1 MKNVLR
7 RAIELLNL
15 LSDNENLTTENI
27 KDSISDYRDLN
38 QQAFRRSFE
47 RDKNLLRS
55 FGYLIQYENDK
66 WSYDKGYSLSGYSI
80 YESIIKSDKI
90 SSEKLINTYLYL
102 KKYLSNSNYDNDKSE
117 IISKIL
123 QSINEKR
130 RVGFDYLD
138 KYRKVKPQGLK
149 YFDNKWY
156 LAGEENGSLKTFNL
170 DQIHNLKIGN
180 KADLFQIE
188 NKNFPFSWDDEKY
201 SIEAT
206 IKLKKD
212 LYDVNKNIF
221 AHNQT
226 QLEIKDEFLHCNVST
241 NDSYGFIKF
250 LLLLDDEI
258 EIIKINST
266 VNLKEL
272 LDVKKI
278 DLQLVMSA
286 LSLIQNKEKWNIN
299 KLVQKLNISE
309 KDLFY
314 ILSVITD
321 IYSQQGEL
329 LIDYEYDDKN
339 QELLFNFNPS
349 LKNIIQI
356 NDGELFNLVFLLTS
370 NSIFKE
376 LVKNNSDIEEF
387 YNVVSPYFNLEI
399 LDESND
405 GVFENLTFFE
415 ENIISYIKL
424 GSTEETFYRIQ
435 PILLTTNTDGIVL
448 EAIDLNEEKS
458 KTFLINRI
466 VDSLS
471 IEDFRE
477 SKKSNNMEVVMKF
490 TYLNEKVLTDINKDD
505 YQLKN
510 KHVEAKFYSELN
522 AINFA
527 IKNYENID
535 IISPQFITNELKNRN
550 DKLKKEIKDMS
561 LIELT
566 IIIFI
571 SLGILD
577 KDKIGKFFRV
587 FNSSNSD
594 QVRKVIGDETIEQKW
609 VWLEEE

>member
-156 LAGEENGSLKTFNL
+156 LAGEENGLLKTFNL

-206 IKLKKD
+206 IKLNKD
-212 LYDVNKNIF
+212 LYEVNKNIF

-272 LDVKKI
+272 LDVKK
-278 DLQLVMSA
+278 
-286 LSLIQNKEKWNIN
+286 N
-299 KLVQKLNISE
+299 
-309 KDLFY
+309 
-314 ILSVITD
+314 
-321 IYSQQGEL
+321 
-329 LIDYEYDDKN
+329 
-339 QELLFNFNPS
+339 
-349 LKNIIQI
+349 
-356 NDGELFNLVFLLTS
+356 
-370 NSIFKE
+370 
-376 LVKNNSDIEEF
+376 
-387 YNVVSPYFNLEI
+387 
-399 LDESND
+399 
-405 GVFENLTFFE
+405 
-415 ENIISYIKL
+415 
-424 GSTEETFYRIQ
+424 
-435 PILLTTNTDGIVL
+435 
-448 EAIDLNEEKS
+448 
-458 KTFLINRI
+458 
-466 VDSLS
+466 
-471 IEDFRE
+471 
-477 SKKSNNMEVVMKF
+477 
-490 TYLNEKVLTDINKDD
+490 
-505 YQLKN
+505 
-510 KHVEAKFYSELN
+510 
-522 AINFA
+522 
-527 IKNYENID
+527 
-535 IISPQFITNELKNRN
+535 
-550 DKLKKEIKDMS
+550 
-561 LIELT
+561 
-566 IIIFI
+566 
-571 SLGILD
+571 
-577 KDKIGKFFRV
+577 
-587 FNSSNSD
+587 
-594 QVRKVIGDETIEQKW
+594 
-609 VWLEEE
+609 

>member
-27 KDSISDYRDLN
+27 KDSIYDYRDLN

-102 KKYLSNSNYDNDKSE
+102 KKYLSNSNYDSDKSE

-130 RVGFDYLD
+130 RVGFDYLE

-180 KADLFQIE
+180 KTDLFQIE

-226 QLEIKDEFLHCNVST
+226 QLEIKNEFLHCNVST

-272 LDVKKI
+272 LDVKK
-278 DLQLVMSA
+278 
-286 LSLIQNKEKWNIN
+286 N
-299 KLVQKLNISE
+299 
-309 KDLFY
+309 
-314 ILSVITD
+314 
-321 IYSQQGEL
+321 
-329 LIDYEYDDKN
+329 
-339 QELLFNFNPS
+339 
-349 LKNIIQI
+349 
-356 NDGELFNLVFLLTS
+356 
-370 NSIFKE
+370 
-376 LVKNNSDIEEF
+376 
-387 YNVVSPYFNLEI
+387 
-399 LDESND
+399 
-405 GVFENLTFFE
+405 
-415 ENIISYIKL
+415 
-424 GSTEETFYRIQ
+424 
-435 PILLTTNTDGIVL
+435 
-448 EAIDLNEEKS
+448 
-458 KTFLINRI
+458 
-466 VDSLS
+466 
-471 IEDFRE
+471 
-477 SKKSNNMEVVMKF
+477 
-490 TYLNEKVLTDINKDD
+490 
-505 YQLKN
+505 
-510 KHVEAKFYSELN
+510 
-522 AINFA
+522 
-527 IKNYENID
+527 
-535 IISPQFITNELKNRN
+535 
-550 DKLKKEIKDMS
+550 
-561 LIELT
+561 
-566 IIIFI
+566 
-571 SLGILD
+571 
-577 KDKIGKFFRV
+577 
-587 FNSSNSD
+587 
-594 QVRKVIGDETIEQKW
+594 
-609 VWLEEE
+609 

>member
-7 RAIELLNL
+7 RSIELLNL

-117 IISKIL
+117 KISKIL

-156 LAGEENGSLKTFNL
+156 LAGEDNGLLKTFNL

-212 LYDVNKNIF
+212 LYEVNKNIF

-226 QLEIKDEFLHCNVST
+226 QLEIKDEFLYFNVST

-272 LDVKKI
+272 LDAKK
-278 DLQLVMSA
+278 
-286 LSLIQNKEKWNIN
+286 N
-299 KLVQKLNISE
+299 
-309 KDLFY
+309 
-314 ILSVITD
+314 
-321 IYSQQGEL
+321 
-329 LIDYEYDDKN
+329 
-339 QELLFNFNPS
+339 
-349 LKNIIQI
+349 
-356 NDGELFNLVFLLTS
+356 
-370 NSIFKE
+370 
-376 LVKNNSDIEEF
+376 
-387 YNVVSPYFNLEI
+387 
-399 LDESND
+399 
-405 GVFENLTFFE
+405 
-415 ENIISYIKL
+415 
-424 GSTEETFYRIQ
+424 
-435 PILLTTNTDGIVL
+435 
-448 EAIDLNEEKS
+448 
-458 KTFLINRI
+458 
-466 VDSLS
+466 
-471 IEDFRE
+471 
-477 SKKSNNMEVVMKF
+477 
-490 TYLNEKVLTDINKDD
+490 
-505 YQLKN
+505 
-510 KHVEAKFYSELN
+510 
-522 AINFA
+522 
-527 IKNYENID
+527 
-535 IISPQFITNELKNRN
+535 
-550 DKLKKEIKDMS
+550 
-561 LIELT
+561 
-566 IIIFI
+566 
-571 SLGILD
+571 
-577 KDKIGKFFRV
+577 
-587 FNSSNSD
+587 
-594 QVRKVIGDETIEQKW
+594 
-609 VWLEEE
+609 

>member
-15 LSDNENLTTENI
+15 LSDNQNLTTENI

-117 IISKIL
+117 KISKIL

-156 LAGEENGSLKTFNL
+156 LAGEENGPLKTFNL

-226 QLEIKDEFLHCNVST
+226 QLEIKDDFLHCNVST

-272 LDVKKI
+272 LDVKK
-278 DLQLVMSA
+278 
-286 LSLIQNKEKWNIN
+286 N
-299 KLVQKLNISE
+299 
-309 KDLFY
+309 
-314 ILSVITD
+314 
-321 IYSQQGEL
+321 
-329 LIDYEYDDKN
+329 
-339 QELLFNFNPS
+339 
-349 LKNIIQI
+349 
-356 NDGELFNLVFLLTS
+356 
-370 NSIFKE
+370 
-376 LVKNNSDIEEF
+376 
-387 YNVVSPYFNLEI
+387 
-399 LDESND
+399 
-405 GVFENLTFFE
+405 
-415 ENIISYIKL
+415 
-424 GSTEETFYRIQ
+424 
-435 PILLTTNTDGIVL
+435 
-448 EAIDLNEEKS
+448 
-458 KTFLINRI
+458 
-466 VDSLS
+466 
-471 IEDFRE
+471 
-477 SKKSNNMEVVMKF
+477 
-490 TYLNEKVLTDINKDD
+490 
-505 YQLKN
+505 
-510 KHVEAKFYSELN
+510 
-522 AINFA
+522 
-527 IKNYENID
+527 
-535 IISPQFITNELKNRN
+535 
-550 DKLKKEIKDMS
+550 
-561 LIELT
+561 
-566 IIIFI
+566 
-571 SLGILD
+571 
-577 KDKIGKFFRV
+577 
-587 FNSSNSD
+587 
-594 QVRKVIGDETIEQKW
+594 
-609 VWLEEE
+609 

>member
-15 LSDNENLTTENI
+15 LSDNQNLTTENI

-117 IISKIL
+117 KISKIL

-272 LDVKKI
+272 LDAKK
-278 DLQLVMSA
+278 
-286 LSLIQNKEKWNIN
+286 N
-299 KLVQKLNISE
+299 
-309 KDLFY
+309 
-314 ILSVITD
+314 
-321 IYSQQGEL
+321 
-329 LIDYEYDDKN
+329 
-339 QELLFNFNPS
+339 
-349 LKNIIQI
+349 
-356 NDGELFNLVFLLTS
+356 
-370 NSIFKE
+370 
-376 LVKNNSDIEEF
+376 
-387 YNVVSPYFNLEI
+387 
-399 LDESND
+399 
-405 GVFENLTFFE
+405 
-415 ENIISYIKL
+415 
-424 GSTEETFYRIQ
+424 
-435 PILLTTNTDGIVL
+435 
-448 EAIDLNEEKS
+448 
-458 KTFLINRI
+458 
-466 VDSLS
+466 
-471 IEDFRE
+471 
-477 SKKSNNMEVVMKF
+477 
-490 TYLNEKVLTDINKDD
+490 
-505 YQLKN
+505 
-510 KHVEAKFYSELN
+510 
-522 AINFA
+522 
-527 IKNYENID
+527 
-535 IISPQFITNELKNRN
+535 
-550 DKLKKEIKDMS
+550 
-561 LIELT
+561 
-566 IIIFI
+566 
-571 SLGILD
+571 
-577 KDKIGKFFRV
+577 
-587 FNSSNSD
+587 
-594 QVRKVIGDETIEQKW
+594 
-609 VWLEEE
+609 

>member
-66 WSYDKGYSLSGYSI
+66 WSYDRGYSLSGYSI

-156 LAGEENGSLKTFNL
+156 LAGEENGLLKTFNL

-272 LDVKKI
+272 LDVKK
-278 DLQLVMSA
+278 
-286 LSLIQNKEKWNIN
+286 N
-299 KLVQKLNISE
+299 
-309 KDLFY
+309 
-314 ILSVITD
+314 
-321 IYSQQGEL
+321 
-329 LIDYEYDDKN
+329 
-339 QELLFNFNPS
+339 
-349 LKNIIQI
+349 
-356 NDGELFNLVFLLTS
+356 
-370 NSIFKE
+370 
-376 LVKNNSDIEEF
+376 
-387 YNVVSPYFNLEI
+387 
-399 LDESND
+399 
-405 GVFENLTFFE
+405 
-415 ENIISYIKL
+415 
-424 GSTEETFYRIQ
+424 
-435 PILLTTNTDGIVL
+435 
-448 EAIDLNEEKS
+448 
-458 KTFLINRI
+458 
-466 VDSLS
+466 
-471 IEDFRE
+471 
-477 SKKSNNMEVVMKF
+477 
-490 TYLNEKVLTDINKDD
+490 
-505 YQLKN
+505 
-510 KHVEAKFYSELN
+510 
-522 AINFA
+522 
-527 IKNYENID
+527 
-535 IISPQFITNELKNRN
+535 
-550 DKLKKEIKDMS
+550 
-561 LIELT
+561 
-566 IIIFI
+566 
-571 SLGILD
+571 
-577 KDKIGKFFRV
+577 
-587 FNSSNSD
+587 
-594 QVRKVIGDETIEQKW
+594 
-609 VWLEEE
+609 

>member
-15 LSDNENLTTENI
+15 LSDNENITTENI

-272 LDVKKI
+272 LDAKK
-278 DLQLVMSA
+278 
-286 LSLIQNKEKWNIN
+286 N
-299 KLVQKLNISE
+299 
-309 KDLFY
+309 
-314 ILSVITD
+314 
-321 IYSQQGEL
+321 
-329 LIDYEYDDKN
+329 
-339 QELLFNFNPS
+339 
-349 LKNIIQI
+349 
-356 NDGELFNLVFLLTS
+356 
-370 NSIFKE
+370 
-376 LVKNNSDIEEF
+376 
-387 YNVVSPYFNLEI
+387 
-399 LDESND
+399 
-405 GVFENLTFFE
+405 
-415 ENIISYIKL
+415 
-424 GSTEETFYRIQ
+424 
-435 PILLTTNTDGIVL
+435 
-448 EAIDLNEEKS
+448 
-458 KTFLINRI
+458 
-466 VDSLS
+466 
-471 IEDFRE
+471 
-477 SKKSNNMEVVMKF
+477 
-490 TYLNEKVLTDINKDD
+490 
-505 YQLKN
+505 
-510 KHVEAKFYSELN
+510 
-522 AINFA
+522 
-527 IKNYENID
+527 
-535 IISPQFITNELKNRN
+535 
-550 DKLKKEIKDMS
+550 
-561 LIELT
+561 
-566 IIIFI
+566 
-571 SLGILD
+571 
-577 KDKIGKFFRV
+577 
-587 FNSSNSD
+587 
-594 QVRKVIGDETIEQKW
+594 
-609 VWLEEE
+609 

>member
-90 SSEKLINTYLYL
+90 SNEKLINTYLYL

-117 IISKIL
+117 IISKTL

-156 LAGEENGSLKTFNL
+156 LAGEENELLKTFNL

-221 AHNQT
+221 SHNQT
-226 QLEIKDEFLHCNVST
+226 QLEIKDEFLHCNVAT

-250 LLLLDDEI
+250 LLLLNDEI

-272 LDVKKI
+272 LDVKK
-278 DLQLVMSA
+278 
-286 LSLIQNKEKWNIN
+286 N
-299 KLVQKLNISE
+299 
-309 KDLFY
+309 
-314 ILSVITD
+314 
-321 IYSQQGEL
+321 
-329 LIDYEYDDKN
+329 
-339 QELLFNFNPS
+339 
-349 LKNIIQI
+349 
-356 NDGELFNLVFLLTS
+356 
-370 NSIFKE
+370 
-376 LVKNNSDIEEF
+376 
-387 YNVVSPYFNLEI
+387 
-399 LDESND
+399 
-405 GVFENLTFFE
+405 
-415 ENIISYIKL
+415 
-424 GSTEETFYRIQ
+424 
-435 PILLTTNTDGIVL
+435 
-448 EAIDLNEEKS
+448 
-458 KTFLINRI
+458 
-466 VDSLS
+466 
-471 IEDFRE
+471 
-477 SKKSNNMEVVMKF
+477 
-490 TYLNEKVLTDINKDD
+490 
-505 YQLKN
+505 
-510 KHVEAKFYSELN
+510 
-522 AINFA
+522 
-527 IKNYENID
+527 
-535 IISPQFITNELKNRN
+535 
-550 DKLKKEIKDMS
+550 
-561 LIELT
+561 
-566 IIIFI
+566 
-571 SLGILD
+571 
-577 KDKIGKFFRV
+577 
-587 FNSSNSD
+587 
-594 QVRKVIGDETIEQKW
+594 
-609 VWLEEE
+609 

>member
-226 QLEIKDEFLHCNVST
+226 QLEIKDEFLYFNVST

-250 LLLLDDEI
+250 LLLLDEEI
-258 EIIKINST
+258 EVIKINST
-266 VNLKEL
+266 VNLEEL
-272 LDVKKI
+272 LNVKK
-278 DLQLVMSA
+278 
-286 LSLIQNKEKWNIN
+286 N
-299 KLVQKLNISE
+299 
-309 KDLFY
+309 
-314 ILSVITD
+314 
-321 IYSQQGEL
+321 
-329 LIDYEYDDKN
+329 
-339 QELLFNFNPS
+339 
-349 LKNIIQI
+349 
-356 NDGELFNLVFLLTS
+356 
-370 NSIFKE
+370 
-376 LVKNNSDIEEF
+376 
-387 YNVVSPYFNLEI
+387 
-399 LDESND
+399 
-405 GVFENLTFFE
+405 
-415 ENIISYIKL
+415 
-424 GSTEETFYRIQ
+424 
-435 PILLTTNTDGIVL
+435 
-448 EAIDLNEEKS
+448 
-458 KTFLINRI
+458 
-466 VDSLS
+466 
-471 IEDFRE
+471 
-477 SKKSNNMEVVMKF
+477 
-490 TYLNEKVLTDINKDD
+490 
-505 YQLKN
+505 
-510 KHVEAKFYSELN
+510 
-522 AINFA
+522 
-527 IKNYENID
+527 
-535 IISPQFITNELKNRN
+535 
-550 DKLKKEIKDMS
+550 
-561 LIELT
+561 
-566 IIIFI
+566 
-571 SLGILD
+571 
-577 KDKIGKFFRV
+577 
-587 FNSSNSD
+587 
-594 QVRKVIGDETIEQKW
+594 
-609 VWLEEE
+609 

>member
-156 LAGEENGSLKTFNL
+156 LAGEENGLLKTFNL

-212 LYDVNKNIF
+212 LYEVNKNIF

-272 LDVKKI
+272 LDVKK
-278 DLQLVMSA
+278 
-286 LSLIQNKEKWNIN
+286 N
-299 KLVQKLNISE
+299 
-309 KDLFY
+309 
-314 ILSVITD
+314 
-321 IYSQQGEL
+321 
-329 LIDYEYDDKN
+329 
-339 QELLFNFNPS
+339 
-349 LKNIIQI
+349 
-356 NDGELFNLVFLLTS
+356 
-370 NSIFKE
+370 
-376 LVKNNSDIEEF
+376 
-387 YNVVSPYFNLEI
+387 
-399 LDESND
+399 
-405 GVFENLTFFE
+405 
-415 ENIISYIKL
+415 
-424 GSTEETFYRIQ
+424 
-435 PILLTTNTDGIVL
+435 
-448 EAIDLNEEKS
+448 
-458 KTFLINRI
+458 
-466 VDSLS
+466 
-471 IEDFRE
+471 
-477 SKKSNNMEVVMKF
+477 
-490 TYLNEKVLTDINKDD
+490 
-505 YQLKN
+505 
-510 KHVEAKFYSELN
+510 
-522 AINFA
+522 
-527 IKNYENID
+527 
-535 IISPQFITNELKNRN
+535 
-550 DKLKKEIKDMS
+550 
-561 LIELT
+561 
-566 IIIFI
+566 
-571 SLGILD
+571 
-577 KDKIGKFFRV
+577 
-587 FNSSNSD
+587 
-594 QVRKVIGDETIEQKW
+594 
-609 VWLEEE
+609 

>member
-80 YESIIKSDKI
+80 YESIIKSNKI
-90 SSEKLINTYLYL
+90 SNEKLINTYLYL

-156 LAGEENGSLKTFNL
+156 LAGEENGLLKTFNL
-170 DQIHNLKIGN
+170 DQIHNLKTGN

-226 QLEIKDEFLHCNVST
+226 QLEIKDEFLHCNIST

-266 VNLKEL
+266 VNLQEL
-272 LDVKKI
+272 LDVKK
-278 DLQLVMSA
+278 
-286 LSLIQNKEKWNIN
+286 N
-299 KLVQKLNISE
+299 
-309 KDLFY
+309 
-314 ILSVITD
+314 
-321 IYSQQGEL
+321 
-329 LIDYEYDDKN
+329 
-339 QELLFNFNPS
+339 
-349 LKNIIQI
+349 
-356 NDGELFNLVFLLTS
+356 
-370 NSIFKE
+370 
-376 LVKNNSDIEEF
+376 
-387 YNVVSPYFNLEI
+387 
-399 LDESND
+399 
-405 GVFENLTFFE
+405 
-415 ENIISYIKL
+415 
-424 GSTEETFYRIQ
+424 
-435 PILLTTNTDGIVL
+435 
-448 EAIDLNEEKS
+448 
-458 KTFLINRI
+458 
-466 VDSLS
+466 
-471 IEDFRE
+471 
-477 SKKSNNMEVVMKF
+477 
-490 TYLNEKVLTDINKDD
+490 
-505 YQLKN
+505 
-510 KHVEAKFYSELN
+510 
-522 AINFA
+522 
-527 IKNYENID
+527 
-535 IISPQFITNELKNRN
+535 
-550 DKLKKEIKDMS
+550 
-561 LIELT
+561 
-566 IIIFI
+566 
-571 SLGILD
+571 
-577 KDKIGKFFRV
+577 
-587 FNSSNSD
+587 
-594 QVRKVIGDETIEQKW
+594 
-609 VWLEEE
+609 

>member
-7 RAIELLNL
+7 RSIELLNL

-80 YESIIKSDKI
+80 YESIIKSNKI

-117 IISKIL
+117 KISKIL

-156 LAGEENGSLKTFNL
+156 LAGEENGSLKRFNL

-180 KADLFQIE
+180 KADLFEIE

-226 QLEIKDEFLHCNVST
+226 QSEIKDEFLHCNVST

-250 LLLLDDEI
+250 LLLLDEEI
-258 EIIKINST
+258 EIIKIDST

-272 LDVKKI
+272 LNVKK
-278 DLQLVMSA
+278 
-286 LSLIQNKEKWNIN
+286 N
-299 KLVQKLNISE
+299 
-309 KDLFY
+309 
-314 ILSVITD
+314 
-321 IYSQQGEL
+321 
-329 LIDYEYDDKN
+329 
-339 QELLFNFNPS
+339 
-349 LKNIIQI
+349 
-356 NDGELFNLVFLLTS
+356 
-370 NSIFKE
+370 
-376 LVKNNSDIEEF
+376 
-387 YNVVSPYFNLEI
+387 
-399 LDESND
+399 
-405 GVFENLTFFE
+405 
-415 ENIISYIKL
+415 
-424 GSTEETFYRIQ
+424 
-435 PILLTTNTDGIVL
+435 
-448 EAIDLNEEKS
+448 
-458 KTFLINRI
+458 
-466 VDSLS
+466 
-471 IEDFRE
+471 
-477 SKKSNNMEVVMKF
+477 
-490 TYLNEKVLTDINKDD
+490 
-505 YQLKN
+505 
-510 KHVEAKFYSELN
+510 
-522 AINFA
+522 
-527 IKNYENID
+527 
-535 IISPQFITNELKNRN
+535 
-550 DKLKKEIKDMS
+550 
-561 LIELT
+561 
-566 IIIFI
+566 
-571 SLGILD
+571 
-577 KDKIGKFFRV
+577 
-587 FNSSNSD
+587 
-594 QVRKVIGDETIEQKW
+594 
-609 VWLEEE
+609 

>member
-156 LAGEENGSLKTFNL
+156 LAGEENGLLKTFNL

-180 KADLFQIE
+180 KTDLFQIE

-266 VNLKEL
+266 VNLKE
-272 LDVKKI
+272 
-278 DLQLVMSA
+278 
-286 LSLIQNKEKWNIN
+286 
-299 KLVQKLNISE
+299 
-309 KDLFY
+309 
-314 ILSVITD
+314 
-321 IYSQQGEL
+321 
-329 LIDYEYDDKN
+329 
-339 QELLFNFNPS
+339 
-349 LKNIIQI
+349 
-356 NDGELFNLVFLLTS
+356 
-370 NSIFKE
+370 
-376 LVKNNSDIEEF
+376 
-387 YNVVSPYFNLEI
+387 I
-399 LDESND
+399 LD
-405 GVFENLTFFE
+405 
-415 ENIISYIKL
+415 
-424 GSTEETFYRIQ
+424 
-435 PILLTTNTDGIVL
+435 
-448 EAIDLNEEKS
+448 A
-458 KTFLINRI
+458 
-466 VDSLS
+466 
-471 IEDFRE
+471 
-477 SKKSNNMEVVMKF
+477 KKN
-490 TYLNEKVLTDINKDD
+490 
-505 YQLKN
+505 
-510 KHVEAKFYSELN
+510 
-522 AINFA
+522 
-527 IKNYENID
+527 
-535 IISPQFITNELKNRN
+535 
-550 DKLKKEIKDMS
+550 
-561 LIELT
+561 
-566 IIIFI
+566 
-571 SLGILD
+571 
-577 KDKIGKFFRV
+577 
-587 FNSSNSD
+587 
-594 QVRKVIGDETIEQKW
+594 
-609 VWLEEE
+609 

>member
-156 LAGEENGSLKTFNL
+156 LAGEENGPLKTFNL

-180 KADLFQIE
+180 KTDLFQIE

-201 SIEAT
+201 SIQAT
-206 IKLKKD
+206 IKIKKD

-226 QLEIKDEFLHCNVST
+226 QLEIKDEFLYFNVST

-272 LDVKKI
+272 LDVKK
-278 DLQLVMSA
+278 
-286 LSLIQNKEKWNIN
+286 N
-299 KLVQKLNISE
+299 
-309 KDLFY
+309 
-314 ILSVITD
+314 
-321 IYSQQGEL
+321 
-329 LIDYEYDDKN
+329 
-339 QELLFNFNPS
+339 
-349 LKNIIQI
+349 
-356 NDGELFNLVFLLTS
+356 
-370 NSIFKE
+370 
-376 LVKNNSDIEEF
+376 
-387 YNVVSPYFNLEI
+387 
-399 LDESND
+399 
-405 GVFENLTFFE
+405 
-415 ENIISYIKL
+415 
-424 GSTEETFYRIQ
+424 
-435 PILLTTNTDGIVL
+435 
-448 EAIDLNEEKS
+448 
-458 KTFLINRI
+458 
-466 VDSLS
+466 
-471 IEDFRE
+471 
-477 SKKSNNMEVVMKF
+477 
-490 TYLNEKVLTDINKDD
+490 
-505 YQLKN
+505 
-510 KHVEAKFYSELN
+510 
-522 AINFA
+522 
-527 IKNYENID
+527 
-535 IISPQFITNELKNRN
+535 
-550 DKLKKEIKDMS
+550 
-561 LIELT
+561 
-566 IIIFI
+566 
-571 SLGILD
+571 
-577 KDKIGKFFRV
+577 
-587 FNSSNSD
+587 
-594 QVRKVIGDETIEQKW
+594 
-609 VWLEEE
+609 

>member
-117 IISKIL
+117 IISKII

-272 LDVKKI
+272 LDVKK
-278 DLQLVMSA
+278 
-286 LSLIQNKEKWNIN
+286 N
-299 KLVQKLNISE
+299 
-309 KDLFY
+309 
-314 ILSVITD
+314 
-321 IYSQQGEL
+321 
-329 LIDYEYDDKN
+329 
-339 QELLFNFNPS
+339 
-349 LKNIIQI
+349 
-356 NDGELFNLVFLLTS
+356 
-370 NSIFKE
+370 
-376 LVKNNSDIEEF
+376 
-387 YNVVSPYFNLEI
+387 
-399 LDESND
+399 
-405 GVFENLTFFE
+405 
-415 ENIISYIKL
+415 
-424 GSTEETFYRIQ
+424 
-435 PILLTTNTDGIVL
+435 
-448 EAIDLNEEKS
+448 
-458 KTFLINRI
+458 
-466 VDSLS
+466 
-471 IEDFRE
+471 
-477 SKKSNNMEVVMKF
+477 
-490 TYLNEKVLTDINKDD
+490 
-505 YQLKN
+505 
-510 KHVEAKFYSELN
+510 
-522 AINFA
+522 
-527 IKNYENID
+527 
-535 IISPQFITNELKNRN
+535 
-550 DKLKKEIKDMS
+550 
-561 LIELT
+561 
-566 IIIFI
+566 
-571 SLGILD
+571 
-577 KDKIGKFFRV
+577 
-587 FNSSNSD
+587 
-594 QVRKVIGDETIEQKW
+594 
-609 VWLEEE
+609 

>member
-15 LSDNENLTTENI
+15 LSENENLTTENI

-156 LAGEENGSLKTFNL
+156 LAGEENGLLKTFNL

-221 AHNQT
+221 SHNQT
-226 QLEIKDEFLHCNVST
+226 QLEIKDEFLHCNIST

-250 LLLLDDEI
+250 LLLLDEEI
-258 EIIKINST
+258 EIIKIDST

-272 LDVKKI
+272 LNVKK
-278 DLQLVMSA
+278 
-286 LSLIQNKEKWNIN
+286 N
-299 KLVQKLNISE
+299 
-309 KDLFY
+309 
-314 ILSVITD
+314 
-321 IYSQQGEL
+321 
-329 LIDYEYDDKN
+329 
-339 QELLFNFNPS
+339 
-349 LKNIIQI
+349 
-356 NDGELFNLVFLLTS
+356 
-370 NSIFKE
+370 
-376 LVKNNSDIEEF
+376 
-387 YNVVSPYFNLEI
+387 
-399 LDESND
+399 
-405 GVFENLTFFE
+405 
-415 ENIISYIKL
+415 
-424 GSTEETFYRIQ
+424 
-435 PILLTTNTDGIVL
+435 
-448 EAIDLNEEKS
+448 
-458 KTFLINRI
+458 
-466 VDSLS
+466 
-471 IEDFRE
+471 
-477 SKKSNNMEVVMKF
+477 
-490 TYLNEKVLTDINKDD
+490 
-505 YQLKN
+505 
-510 KHVEAKFYSELN
+510 
-522 AINFA
+522 
-527 IKNYENID
+527 
-535 IISPQFITNELKNRN
+535 
-550 DKLKKEIKDMS
+550 
-561 LIELT
+561 
-566 IIIFI
+566 
-571 SLGILD
+571 
-577 KDKIGKFFRV
+577 
-587 FNSSNSD
+587 
-594 QVRKVIGDETIEQKW
+594 
-609 VWLEEE
+609 

>member
-7 RAIELLNL
+7 RAIQLLNL

-117 IISKIL
+117 KISKIL

-156 LAGEENGSLKTFNL
+156 LAGEENGPLKTFNL

-180 KADLFQIE
+180 KADLFEIE

-212 LYDVNKNIF
+212 LYDINKNIF

-272 LDVKKI
+272 LDVK
-278 DLQLVMSA
+278 
-286 LSLIQNKEKWNIN
+286 
-299 KLVQKLNISE
+299 
-309 KDLFY
+309 
-314 ILSVITD
+314 
-321 IYSQQGEL
+321 
-329 LIDYEYDDKN
+329 
-339 QELLFNFNPS
+339 
-349 LKNIIQI
+349 
-356 NDGELFNLVFLLTS
+356 
-370 NSIFKE
+370 
-376 LVKNNSDIEEF
+376 
-387 YNVVSPYFNLEI
+387 
-399 LDESND
+399 
-405 GVFENLTFFE
+405 EN
-415 ENIISYIKL
+415 
-424 GSTEETFYRIQ
+424 
-435 PILLTTNTDGIVL
+435 
-448 EAIDLNEEKS
+448 
-458 KTFLINRI
+458 
-466 VDSLS
+466 
-471 IEDFRE
+471 
-477 SKKSNNMEVVMKF
+477 
-490 TYLNEKVLTDINKDD
+490 
-505 YQLKN
+505 
-510 KHVEAKFYSELN
+510 
-522 AINFA
+522 
-527 IKNYENID
+527 
-535 IISPQFITNELKNRN
+535 
-550 DKLKKEIKDMS
+550 
-561 LIELT
+561 
-566 IIIFI
+566 
-571 SLGILD
+571 
-577 KDKIGKFFRV
+577 
-587 FNSSNSD
+587 
-594 QVRKVIGDETIEQKW
+594 
-609 VWLEEE
+609 

>member
-15 LSDNENLTTENI
+15 LSDNQNLTTENI

-102 KKYLSNSNYDNDKSE
+102 KKYLSNSNYDSDKSE

-130 RVGFDYLD
+130 RVGFDYLE

-149 YFDNKWY
+149 YFDSKWY

-226 QLEIKDEFLHCNVST
+226 QLEIKNEFLHCNVST

-272 LDVKKI
+272 LDVKK
-278 DLQLVMSA
+278 
-286 LSLIQNKEKWNIN
+286 N
-299 KLVQKLNISE
+299 
-309 KDLFY
+309 
-314 ILSVITD
+314 
-321 IYSQQGEL
+321 
-329 LIDYEYDDKN
+329 
-339 QELLFNFNPS
+339 
-349 LKNIIQI
+349 
-356 NDGELFNLVFLLTS
+356 
-370 NSIFKE
+370 
-376 LVKNNSDIEEF
+376 
-387 YNVVSPYFNLEI
+387 
-399 LDESND
+399 
-405 GVFENLTFFE
+405 
-415 ENIISYIKL
+415 
-424 GSTEETFYRIQ
+424 
-435 PILLTTNTDGIVL
+435 
-448 EAIDLNEEKS
+448 
-458 KTFLINRI
+458 
-466 VDSLS
+466 
-471 IEDFRE
+471 
-477 SKKSNNMEVVMKF
+477 
-490 TYLNEKVLTDINKDD
+490 
-505 YQLKN
+505 
-510 KHVEAKFYSELN
+510 
-522 AINFA
+522 
-527 IKNYENID
+527 
-535 IISPQFITNELKNRN
+535 
-550 DKLKKEIKDMS
+550 
-561 LIELT
+561 
-566 IIIFI
+566 
-571 SLGILD
+571 
-577 KDKIGKFFRV
+577 
-587 FNSSNSD
+587 
-594 QVRKVIGDETIEQKW
+594 
-609 VWLEEE
+609 

>member
-80 YESIIKSDKI
+80 YESIIKSDKN
-90 SSEKLINTYLYL
+90 SSEKLINTYLYH
-102 KKYLSNSNYDNDKSE
+102 KKKLSNSNYDNDKSE
-117 IISKIL
+117 KISKIL

-156 LAGEENGSLKTFNL
+156 LAGEENGLLKTFNL

-272 LDVKKI
+272 LDVKK
-278 DLQLVMSA
+278 
-286 LSLIQNKEKWNIN
+286 N
-299 KLVQKLNISE
+299 
-309 KDLFY
+309 
-314 ILSVITD
+314 
-321 IYSQQGEL
+321 
-329 LIDYEYDDKN
+329 
-339 QELLFNFNPS
+339 
-349 LKNIIQI
+349 
-356 NDGELFNLVFLLTS
+356 
-370 NSIFKE
+370 
-376 LVKNNSDIEEF
+376 
-387 YNVVSPYFNLEI
+387 
-399 LDESND
+399 
-405 GVFENLTFFE
+405 
-415 ENIISYIKL
+415 
-424 GSTEETFYRIQ
+424 
-435 PILLTTNTDGIVL
+435 
-448 EAIDLNEEKS
+448 
-458 KTFLINRI
+458 
-466 VDSLS
+466 
-471 IEDFRE
+471 
-477 SKKSNNMEVVMKF
+477 
-490 TYLNEKVLTDINKDD
+490 
-505 YQLKN
+505 
-510 KHVEAKFYSELN
+510 
-522 AINFA
+522 
-527 IKNYENID
+527 
-535 IISPQFITNELKNRN
+535 
-550 DKLKKEIKDMS
+550 
-561 LIELT
+561 
-566 IIIFI
+566 
-571 SLGILD
+571 
-577 KDKIGKFFRV
+577 
-587 FNSSNSD
+587 
-594 QVRKVIGDETIEQKW
+594 
-609 VWLEEE
+609 

>member
-90 SSEKLINTYLYL
+90 SSQKLINTYLYL
-102 KKYLSNSNYDNDKSE
+102 KKYLSHGNYDNDKSE

-156 LAGEENGSLKTFNL
+156 LAGEENELLKTFNL

-212 LYDVNKNIF
+212 LYEVNKNIF

-250 LLLLDDEI
+250 LLLLNDEI
-258 EIIKINST
+258 EIVKIDST

-272 LDVKKI
+272 LDVKK
-278 DLQLVMSA
+278 
-286 LSLIQNKEKWNIN
+286 N
-299 KLVQKLNISE
+299 
-309 KDLFY
+309 
-314 ILSVITD
+314 
-321 IYSQQGEL
+321 
-329 LIDYEYDDKN
+329 
-339 QELLFNFNPS
+339 
-349 LKNIIQI
+349 
-356 NDGELFNLVFLLTS
+356 
-370 NSIFKE
+370 
-376 LVKNNSDIEEF
+376 
-387 YNVVSPYFNLEI
+387 
-399 LDESND
+399 
-405 GVFENLTFFE
+405 
-415 ENIISYIKL
+415 
-424 GSTEETFYRIQ
+424 
-435 PILLTTNTDGIVL
+435 
-448 EAIDLNEEKS
+448 
-458 KTFLINRI
+458 
-466 VDSLS
+466 
-471 IEDFRE
+471 
-477 SKKSNNMEVVMKF
+477 
-490 TYLNEKVLTDINKDD
+490 
-505 YQLKN
+505 
-510 KHVEAKFYSELN
+510 
-522 AINFA
+522 
-527 IKNYENID
+527 
-535 IISPQFITNELKNRN
+535 
-550 DKLKKEIKDMS
+550 
-561 LIELT
+561 
-566 IIIFI
+566 
-571 SLGILD
+571 
-577 KDKIGKFFRV
+577 
-587 FNSSNSD
+587 
-594 QVRKVIGDETIEQKW
+594 
-609 VWLEEE
+609 

>member
-27 KDSISDYRDLN
+27 KDSISDDRDLN

-102 KKYLSNSNYDNDKSE
+102 KKYLSHGNYDNDKNE

-156 LAGEENGSLKTFNL
+156 LAGEENGLLKTFNL

-180 KADLFQIE
+180 KTDLFQIE

-201 SIEAT
+201 SIQAT
-206 IKLKKD
+206 IKIKKD

-226 QLEIKDEFLHCNVST
+226 QLEIKDEFLYFNVST

-272 LDVKKI
+272 LDVKK
-278 DLQLVMSA
+278 
-286 LSLIQNKEKWNIN
+286 N
-299 KLVQKLNISE
+299 
-309 KDLFY
+309 
-314 ILSVITD
+314 
-321 IYSQQGEL
+321 
-329 LIDYEYDDKN
+329 
-339 QELLFNFNPS
+339 
-349 LKNIIQI
+349 
-356 NDGELFNLVFLLTS
+356 
-370 NSIFKE
+370 
-376 LVKNNSDIEEF
+376 
-387 YNVVSPYFNLEI
+387 
-399 LDESND
+399 
-405 GVFENLTFFE
+405 
-415 ENIISYIKL
+415 
-424 GSTEETFYRIQ
+424 
-435 PILLTTNTDGIVL
+435 
-448 EAIDLNEEKS
+448 
-458 KTFLINRI
+458 
-466 VDSLS
+466 
-471 IEDFRE
+471 
-477 SKKSNNMEVVMKF
+477 
-490 TYLNEKVLTDINKDD
+490 
-505 YQLKN
+505 
-510 KHVEAKFYSELN
+510 
-522 AINFA
+522 
-527 IKNYENID
+527 
-535 IISPQFITNELKNRN
+535 
-550 DKLKKEIKDMS
+550 
-561 LIELT
+561 
-566 IIIFI
+566 
-571 SLGILD
+571 
-577 KDKIGKFFRV
+577 
-587 FNSSNSD
+587 
-594 QVRKVIGDETIEQKW
+594 
-609 VWLEEE
+609 

>member
-102 KKYLSNSNYDNDKSE
+102 KKYLSHGNYDNDKSE

-156 LAGEENGSLKTFNL
+156 LAGEENGLLKTFNL

-226 QLEIKDEFLHCNVST
+226 QLEIKDEFLYFNVST

-272 LDVKKI
+272 LDVKK
-278 DLQLVMSA
+278 
-286 LSLIQNKEKWNIN
+286 N
-299 KLVQKLNISE
+299 
-309 KDLFY
+309 
-314 ILSVITD
+314 
-321 IYSQQGEL
+321 
-329 LIDYEYDDKN
+329 
-339 QELLFNFNPS
+339 
-349 LKNIIQI
+349 
-356 NDGELFNLVFLLTS
+356 
-370 NSIFKE
+370 
-376 LVKNNSDIEEF
+376 
-387 YNVVSPYFNLEI
+387 
-399 LDESND
+399 
-405 GVFENLTFFE
+405 
-415 ENIISYIKL
+415 
-424 GSTEETFYRIQ
+424 
-435 PILLTTNTDGIVL
+435 
-448 EAIDLNEEKS
+448 
-458 KTFLINRI
+458 
-466 VDSLS
+466 
-471 IEDFRE
+471 
-477 SKKSNNMEVVMKF
+477 
-490 TYLNEKVLTDINKDD
+490 
-505 YQLKN
+505 
-510 KHVEAKFYSELN
+510 
-522 AINFA
+522 
-527 IKNYENID
+527 
-535 IISPQFITNELKNRN
+535 
-550 DKLKKEIKDMS
+550 
-561 LIELT
+561 
-566 IIIFI
+566 
-571 SLGILD
+571 
-577 KDKIGKFFRV
+577 
-587 FNSSNSD
+587 
-594 QVRKVIGDETIEQKW
+594 
-609 VWLEEE
+609 

>member
-212 LYDVNKNIF
+212 LYEVNKNIF

-250 LLLLDDEI
+250 LLLLNDEI
-258 EIIKINST
+258 EIIKIDST

-272 LDVKKI
+272 LDVKK
-278 DLQLVMSA
+278 
-286 LSLIQNKEKWNIN
+286 N
-299 KLVQKLNISE
+299 
-309 KDLFY
+309 
-314 ILSVITD
+314 
-321 IYSQQGEL
+321 
-329 LIDYEYDDKN
+329 
-339 QELLFNFNPS
+339 
-349 LKNIIQI
+349 
-356 NDGELFNLVFLLTS
+356 
-370 NSIFKE
+370 
-376 LVKNNSDIEEF
+376 
-387 YNVVSPYFNLEI
+387 
-399 LDESND
+399 
-405 GVFENLTFFE
+405 
-415 ENIISYIKL
+415 
-424 GSTEETFYRIQ
+424 
-435 PILLTTNTDGIVL
+435 
-448 EAIDLNEEKS
+448 
-458 KTFLINRI
+458 
-466 VDSLS
+466 
-471 IEDFRE
+471 
-477 SKKSNNMEVVMKF
+477 
-490 TYLNEKVLTDINKDD
+490 
-505 YQLKN
+505 
-510 KHVEAKFYSELN
+510 
-522 AINFA
+522 
-527 IKNYENID
+527 
-535 IISPQFITNELKNRN
+535 
-550 DKLKKEIKDMS
+550 
-561 LIELT
+561 
-566 IIIFI
+566 
-571 SLGILD
+571 
-577 KDKIGKFFRV
+577 
-587 FNSSNSD
+587 
-594 QVRKVIGDETIEQKW
+594 
-609 VWLEEE
+609 

>member
-80 YESIIKSDKI
+80 YESIIKSEMI

-180 KADLFQIE
+180 KADLFLIE

-212 LYDVNKNIF
+212 LYEVNKNIF

-226 QLEIKDEFLHCNVST
+226 QLEIKDEFLYFNVST

-250 LLLLDDEI
+250 LLLIDDEI

-272 LDVKKI
+272 LDVKK
-278 DLQLVMSA
+278 
-286 LSLIQNKEKWNIN
+286 N
-299 KLVQKLNISE
+299 
-309 KDLFY
+309 
-314 ILSVITD
+314 
-321 IYSQQGEL
+321 
-329 LIDYEYDDKN
+329 
-339 QELLFNFNPS
+339 
-349 LKNIIQI
+349 
-356 NDGELFNLVFLLTS
+356 
-370 NSIFKE
+370 
-376 LVKNNSDIEEF
+376 
-387 YNVVSPYFNLEI
+387 
-399 LDESND
+399 
-405 GVFENLTFFE
+405 
-415 ENIISYIKL
+415 
-424 GSTEETFYRIQ
+424 
-435 PILLTTNTDGIVL
+435 
-448 EAIDLNEEKS
+448 
-458 KTFLINRI
+458 
-466 VDSLS
+466 
-471 IEDFRE
+471 
-477 SKKSNNMEVVMKF
+477 
-490 TYLNEKVLTDINKDD
+490 
-505 YQLKN
+505 
-510 KHVEAKFYSELN
+510 
-522 AINFA
+522 
-527 IKNYENID
+527 
-535 IISPQFITNELKNRN
+535 
-550 DKLKKEIKDMS
+550 
-561 LIELT
+561 
-566 IIIFI
+566 
-571 SLGILD
+571 
-577 KDKIGKFFRV
+577 
-587 FNSSNSD
+587 
-594 QVRKVIGDETIEQKW
+594 
-609 VWLEEE
+609 

>member
-7 RAIELLNL
+7 RSLELLNL
-15 LSDNENLTTENI
+15 LSENQNLTTENI

-156 LAGEENGSLKTFNL
+156 LAGEENGLLKTFNL
-170 DQIHNLKIGN
+170 DQIHNIKIGN

-226 QLEIKDEFLHCNVST
+226 QLEINDDFLHCNVST

-272 LDVKKI
+272 LDVKK
-278 DLQLVMSA
+278 
-286 LSLIQNKEKWNIN
+286 N
-299 KLVQKLNISE
+299 
-309 KDLFY
+309 
-314 ILSVITD
+314 
-321 IYSQQGEL
+321 
-329 LIDYEYDDKN
+329 
-339 QELLFNFNPS
+339 
-349 LKNIIQI
+349 
-356 NDGELFNLVFLLTS
+356 
-370 NSIFKE
+370 
-376 LVKNNSDIEEF
+376 
-387 YNVVSPYFNLEI
+387 
-399 LDESND
+399 
-405 GVFENLTFFE
+405 
-415 ENIISYIKL
+415 
-424 GSTEETFYRIQ
+424 
-435 PILLTTNTDGIVL
+435 
-448 EAIDLNEEKS
+448 
-458 KTFLINRI
+458 
-466 VDSLS
+466 
-471 IEDFRE
+471 
-477 SKKSNNMEVVMKF
+477 
-490 TYLNEKVLTDINKDD
+490 
-505 YQLKN
+505 
-510 KHVEAKFYSELN
+510 
-522 AINFA
+522 
-527 IKNYENID
+527 
-535 IISPQFITNELKNRN
+535 
-550 DKLKKEIKDMS
+550 
-561 LIELT
+561 
-566 IIIFI
+566 
-571 SLGILD
+571 
-577 KDKIGKFFRV
+577 
-587 FNSSNSD
+587 
-594 QVRKVIGDETIEQKW
+594 
-609 VWLEEE
+609 

>member
-15 LSDNENLTTENI
+15 LSDNQNLTTENI

-212 LYDVNKNIF
+212 LYDINKNVF

-250 LLLLDDEI
+250 LLLLDDEV

-272 LDVKKI
+272 LDVKK
-278 DLQLVMSA
+278 
-286 LSLIQNKEKWNIN
+286 N
-299 KLVQKLNISE
+299 
-309 KDLFY
+309 
-314 ILSVITD
+314 
-321 IYSQQGEL
+321 
-329 LIDYEYDDKN
+329 
-339 QELLFNFNPS
+339 
-349 LKNIIQI
+349 
-356 NDGELFNLVFLLTS
+356 
-370 NSIFKE
+370 
-376 LVKNNSDIEEF
+376 
-387 YNVVSPYFNLEI
+387 
-399 LDESND
+399 
-405 GVFENLTFFE
+405 
-415 ENIISYIKL
+415 
-424 GSTEETFYRIQ
+424 
-435 PILLTTNTDGIVL
+435 
-448 EAIDLNEEKS
+448 
-458 KTFLINRI
+458 
-466 VDSLS
+466 
-471 IEDFRE
+471 
-477 SKKSNNMEVVMKF
+477 
-490 TYLNEKVLTDINKDD
+490 
-505 YQLKN
+505 
-510 KHVEAKFYSELN
+510 
-522 AINFA
+522 
-527 IKNYENID
+527 
-535 IISPQFITNELKNRN
+535 
-550 DKLKKEIKDMS
+550 
-561 LIELT
+561 
-566 IIIFI
+566 
-571 SLGILD
+571 
-577 KDKIGKFFRV
+577 
-587 FNSSNSD
+587 
-594 QVRKVIGDETIEQKW
+594 
-609 VWLEEE
+609 

>member
-15 LSDNENLTTENI
+15 LSDNQNLTTENI

-117 IISKIL
+117 KISKIL

-130 RVGFDYLD
+130 RVGFDYLE

-156 LAGEENGSLKTFNL
+156 LAGEENGPLKTFNL

-226 QLEIKDEFLHCNVST
+226 QLEIKDDFLQCNVST

-272 LDVKKI
+272 LDAKK
-278 DLQLVMSA
+278 
-286 LSLIQNKEKWNIN
+286 N
-299 KLVQKLNISE
+299 
-309 KDLFY
+309 
-314 ILSVITD
+314 
-321 IYSQQGEL
+321 
-329 LIDYEYDDKN
+329 
-339 QELLFNFNPS
+339 
-349 LKNIIQI
+349 
-356 NDGELFNLVFLLTS
+356 
-370 NSIFKE
+370 
-376 LVKNNSDIEEF
+376 
-387 YNVVSPYFNLEI
+387 
-399 LDESND
+399 
-405 GVFENLTFFE
+405 
-415 ENIISYIKL
+415 
-424 GSTEETFYRIQ
+424 
-435 PILLTTNTDGIVL
+435 
-448 EAIDLNEEKS
+448 
-458 KTFLINRI
+458 
-466 VDSLS
+466 
-471 IEDFRE
+471 
-477 SKKSNNMEVVMKF
+477 
-490 TYLNEKVLTDINKDD
+490 
-505 YQLKN
+505 
-510 KHVEAKFYSELN
+510 
-522 AINFA
+522 
-527 IKNYENID
+527 
-535 IISPQFITNELKNRN
+535 
-550 DKLKKEIKDMS
+550 
-561 LIELT
+561 
-566 IIIFI
+566 
-571 SLGILD
+571 
-577 KDKIGKFFRV
+577 
-587 FNSSNSD
+587 
-594 QVRKVIGDETIEQKW
+594 
-609 VWLEEE
+609 

>member
-156 LAGEENGSLKTFNL
+156 LAGEENGLLKTFNL

-221 AHNQT
+221 AHNHT

-266 VNLKEL
+266 VNIKEL
-272 LDVKKI
+272 LDVKK
-278 DLQLVMSA
+278 
-286 LSLIQNKEKWNIN
+286 N
-299 KLVQKLNISE
+299 
-309 KDLFY
+309 
-314 ILSVITD
+314 
-321 IYSQQGEL
+321 
-329 LIDYEYDDKN
+329 
-339 QELLFNFNPS
+339 
-349 LKNIIQI
+349 
-356 NDGELFNLVFLLTS
+356 
-370 NSIFKE
+370 
-376 LVKNNSDIEEF
+376 
-387 YNVVSPYFNLEI
+387 
-399 LDESND
+399 
-405 GVFENLTFFE
+405 
-415 ENIISYIKL
+415 
-424 GSTEETFYRIQ
+424 
-435 PILLTTNTDGIVL
+435 
-448 EAIDLNEEKS
+448 
-458 KTFLINRI
+458 
-466 VDSLS
+466 
-471 IEDFRE
+471 
-477 SKKSNNMEVVMKF
+477 
-490 TYLNEKVLTDINKDD
+490 
-505 YQLKN
+505 
-510 KHVEAKFYSELN
+510 
-522 AINFA
+522 
-527 IKNYENID
+527 
-535 IISPQFITNELKNRN
+535 
-550 DKLKKEIKDMS
+550 
-561 LIELT
+561 
-566 IIIFI
+566 
-571 SLGILD
+571 
-577 KDKIGKFFRV
+577 
-587 FNSSNSD
+587 
-594 QVRKVIGDETIEQKW
+594 
-609 VWLEEE
+609 

>member
-7 RAIELLNL
+7 RAIQLLNL

-90 SSEKLINTYLYL
+90 SNEKLINTYLYL

-123 QSINEKR
+123 KSINEKR

-180 KADLFQIE
+180 KADLFEIE

-226 QLEIKDEFLHCNVST
+226 QSEIKDEFLHCNVST

-250 LLLLDDEI
+250 LLLLDEEV
-258 EIIKINST
+258 EIIKIDST

-272 LDVKKI
+272 LNVKK
-278 DLQLVMSA
+278 
-286 LSLIQNKEKWNIN
+286 N
-299 KLVQKLNISE
+299 
-309 KDLFY
+309 
-314 ILSVITD
+314 
-321 IYSQQGEL
+321 
-329 LIDYEYDDKN
+329 
-339 QELLFNFNPS
+339 
-349 LKNIIQI
+349 
-356 NDGELFNLVFLLTS
+356 
-370 NSIFKE
+370 
-376 LVKNNSDIEEF
+376 
-387 YNVVSPYFNLEI
+387 
-399 LDESND
+399 
-405 GVFENLTFFE
+405 
-415 ENIISYIKL
+415 
-424 GSTEETFYRIQ
+424 
-435 PILLTTNTDGIVL
+435 
-448 EAIDLNEEKS
+448 
-458 KTFLINRI
+458 
-466 VDSLS
+466 
-471 IEDFRE
+471 
-477 SKKSNNMEVVMKF
+477 
-490 TYLNEKVLTDINKDD
+490 
-505 YQLKN
+505 
-510 KHVEAKFYSELN
+510 
-522 AINFA
+522 
-527 IKNYENID
+527 
-535 IISPQFITNELKNRN
+535 
-550 DKLKKEIKDMS
+550 
-561 LIELT
+561 
-566 IIIFI
+566 
-571 SLGILD
+571 
-577 KDKIGKFFRV
+577 
-587 FNSSNSD
+587 
-594 QVRKVIGDETIEQKW
+594 
-609 VWLEEE
+609 

>member
-15 LSDNENLTTENI
+15 LSDNENIPTENI

-156 LAGEENGSLKTFNL
+156 LAGEENGLLKTFNL

-272 LDVKKI
+272 LDAKK
-278 DLQLVMSA
+278 
-286 LSLIQNKEKWNIN
+286 N
-299 KLVQKLNISE
+299 
-309 KDLFY
+309 
-314 ILSVITD
+314 
-321 IYSQQGEL
+321 
-329 LIDYEYDDKN
+329 
-339 QELLFNFNPS
+339 
-349 LKNIIQI
+349 
-356 NDGELFNLVFLLTS
+356 
-370 NSIFKE
+370 
-376 LVKNNSDIEEF
+376 
-387 YNVVSPYFNLEI
+387 
-399 LDESND
+399 
-405 GVFENLTFFE
+405 
-415 ENIISYIKL
+415 
-424 GSTEETFYRIQ
+424 
-435 PILLTTNTDGIVL
+435 
-448 EAIDLNEEKS
+448 
-458 KTFLINRI
+458 
-466 VDSLS
+466 
-471 IEDFRE
+471 
-477 SKKSNNMEVVMKF
+477 
-490 TYLNEKVLTDINKDD
+490 
-505 YQLKN
+505 
-510 KHVEAKFYSELN
+510 
-522 AINFA
+522 
-527 IKNYENID
+527 
-535 IISPQFITNELKNRN
+535 
-550 DKLKKEIKDMS
+550 
-561 LIELT
+561 
-566 IIIFI
+566 
-571 SLGILD
+571 
-577 KDKIGKFFRV
+577 
-587 FNSSNSD
+587 
-594 QVRKVIGDETIEQKW
+594 
-609 VWLEEE
+609 

>member
-117 IISKIL
+117 KISKIL

-156 LAGEENGSLKTFNL
+156 LAGEENGLLKTFNL

-250 LLLLDDEI
+250 LLLLNDEI
-258 EIIKINST
+258 EIVKIDST

-272 LDVKKI
+272 LDVKK
-278 DLQLVMSA
+278 
-286 LSLIQNKEKWNIN
+286 N
-299 KLVQKLNISE
+299 
-309 KDLFY
+309 
-314 ILSVITD
+314 
-321 IYSQQGEL
+321 
-329 LIDYEYDDKN
+329 
-339 QELLFNFNPS
+339 
-349 LKNIIQI
+349 
-356 NDGELFNLVFLLTS
+356 
-370 NSIFKE
+370 
-376 LVKNNSDIEEF
+376 
-387 YNVVSPYFNLEI
+387 
-399 LDESND
+399 
-405 GVFENLTFFE
+405 
-415 ENIISYIKL
+415 
-424 GSTEETFYRIQ
+424 
-435 PILLTTNTDGIVL
+435 
-448 EAIDLNEEKS
+448 
-458 KTFLINRI
+458 
-466 VDSLS
+466 
-471 IEDFRE
+471 
-477 SKKSNNMEVVMKF
+477 
-490 TYLNEKVLTDINKDD
+490 
-505 YQLKN
+505 
-510 KHVEAKFYSELN
+510 
-522 AINFA
+522 
-527 IKNYENID
+527 
-535 IISPQFITNELKNRN
+535 
-550 DKLKKEIKDMS
+550 
-561 LIELT
+561 
-566 IIIFI
+566 
-571 SLGILD
+571 
-577 KDKIGKFFRV
+577 
-587 FNSSNSD
+587 
-594 QVRKVIGDETIEQKW
+594 
-609 VWLEEE
+609 

>member
-156 LAGEENGSLKTFNL
+156 LAGEENGLLKTFNL

-250 LLLLDDEI
+250 LLLINDEI

-272 LDVKKI
+272 LDVKK
-278 DLQLVMSA
+278 
-286 LSLIQNKEKWNIN
+286 N
-299 KLVQKLNISE
+299 
-309 KDLFY
+309 
-314 ILSVITD
+314 
-321 IYSQQGEL
+321 
-329 LIDYEYDDKN
+329 
-339 QELLFNFNPS
+339 
-349 LKNIIQI
+349 
-356 NDGELFNLVFLLTS
+356 
-370 NSIFKE
+370 
-376 LVKNNSDIEEF
+376 
-387 YNVVSPYFNLEI
+387 
-399 LDESND
+399 
-405 GVFENLTFFE
+405 
-415 ENIISYIKL
+415 
-424 GSTEETFYRIQ
+424 
-435 PILLTTNTDGIVL
+435 
-448 EAIDLNEEKS
+448 
-458 KTFLINRI
+458 
-466 VDSLS
+466 
-471 IEDFRE
+471 
-477 SKKSNNMEVVMKF
+477 
-490 TYLNEKVLTDINKDD
+490 
-505 YQLKN
+505 
-510 KHVEAKFYSELN
+510 
-522 AINFA
+522 
-527 IKNYENID
+527 
-535 IISPQFITNELKNRN
+535 
-550 DKLKKEIKDMS
+550 
-561 LIELT
+561 
-566 IIIFI
+566 
-571 SLGILD
+571 
-577 KDKIGKFFRV
+577 
-587 FNSSNSD
+587 
-594 QVRKVIGDETIEQKW
+594 
-609 VWLEEE
+609 

>member
-15 LSDNENLTTENI
+15 LSENENLTTENI

-156 LAGEENGSLKTFNL
+156 LAGEENELLKTFNL

-250 LLLLDDEI
+250 LLLIDDEV

-266 VNLKEL
+266 VDLKEL
-272 LDVKKI
+272 LDVKK
-278 DLQLVMSA
+278 
-286 LSLIQNKEKWNIN
+286 N
-299 KLVQKLNISE
+299 
-309 KDLFY
+309 
-314 ILSVITD
+314 
-321 IYSQQGEL
+321 
-329 LIDYEYDDKN
+329 
-339 QELLFNFNPS
+339 
-349 LKNIIQI
+349 
-356 NDGELFNLVFLLTS
+356 
-370 NSIFKE
+370 
-376 LVKNNSDIEEF
+376 
-387 YNVVSPYFNLEI
+387 
-399 LDESND
+399 
-405 GVFENLTFFE
+405 
-415 ENIISYIKL
+415 
-424 GSTEETFYRIQ
+424 
-435 PILLTTNTDGIVL
+435 
-448 EAIDLNEEKS
+448 
-458 KTFLINRI
+458 
-466 VDSLS
+466 
-471 IEDFRE
+471 
-477 SKKSNNMEVVMKF
+477 
-490 TYLNEKVLTDINKDD
+490 
-505 YQLKN
+505 
-510 KHVEAKFYSELN
+510 
-522 AINFA
+522 
-527 IKNYENID
+527 
-535 IISPQFITNELKNRN
+535 
-550 DKLKKEIKDMS
+550 
-561 LIELT
+561 
-566 IIIFI
+566 
-571 SLGILD
+571 
-577 KDKIGKFFRV
+577 
-587 FNSSNSD
+587 
-594 QVRKVIGDETIEQKW
+594 
-609 VWLEEE
+609 

>member
-15 LSDNENLTTENI
+15 LSDNQNLTTENI

-117 IISKIL
+117 IISKTL

-206 IKLKKD
+206 IKIKKD

-226 QLEIKDEFLHCNVST
+226 QLEIKDEFLYFNVST

-272 LDVKKI
+272 LDVKK
-278 DLQLVMSA
+278 
-286 LSLIQNKEKWNIN
+286 N
-299 KLVQKLNISE
+299 
-309 KDLFY
+309 
-314 ILSVITD
+314 
-321 IYSQQGEL
+321 
-329 LIDYEYDDKN
+329 
-339 QELLFNFNPS
+339 
-349 LKNIIQI
+349 
-356 NDGELFNLVFLLTS
+356 
-370 NSIFKE
+370 
-376 LVKNNSDIEEF
+376 
-387 YNVVSPYFNLEI
+387 
-399 LDESND
+399 
-405 GVFENLTFFE
+405 
-415 ENIISYIKL
+415 
-424 GSTEETFYRIQ
+424 
-435 PILLTTNTDGIVL
+435 
-448 EAIDLNEEKS
+448 
-458 KTFLINRI
+458 
-466 VDSLS
+466 
-471 IEDFRE
+471 
-477 SKKSNNMEVVMKF
+477 
-490 TYLNEKVLTDINKDD
+490 
-505 YQLKN
+505 
-510 KHVEAKFYSELN
+510 
-522 AINFA
+522 
-527 IKNYENID
+527 
-535 IISPQFITNELKNRN
+535 
-550 DKLKKEIKDMS
+550 
-561 LIELT
+561 
-566 IIIFI
+566 
-571 SLGILD
+571 
-577 KDKIGKFFRV
+577 
-587 FNSSNSD
+587 
-594 QVRKVIGDETIEQKW
+594 
-609 VWLEEE
+609 